1 MGKNNKI
8 EEIFEFILRNYKD
21 YRRYYVPTS
30 NAGEI
35 SNVHDLCN
43 YEVKIDVSFYGQYI
57 DILGLTQEEQKE
69 LENKLAKKR
78 VKTCKKNTKS

>member
-1 MGKNNKI
+1 MGRNSKI
-8 EEIFEFILRNYKD
+8 EEVFEFILRNYED

-43 YEVKIDVSFYGQYI
+43 YEVKIDASFYGQYI
-57 DILGLTQEEQKE
+57 DILGLTKEEQKE
-69 LENKLAKKR
+69 LEKR
-78 VKTCKKNTKS
+78 LSKARGEE